1 VIEGEN
7 VADTVNNYDG
17 PVFNAEVS
25 GAQLAWNATNV
36 VQNQQLNTSTVA
48 PGFEELAA
56 VVADVLRKLPQIG
69 LSQEDREDAEVVAGE
84 VLAEITSPEPEK
96 GKVRRALAMLRNL
109 LAPVATGAVAGV
121 AAGTQEWAQA
131 AITGLGS

>member
-1 VIEGEN
+1 MTEGVN

-17 PVFNAEVS
+17 PVFNAGVTGS
-25 GAQLAWNATNV
+25 QLAWNSTNV
-36 VQNQQLNTSTVA
+36 TQNQQHNTNSVA

-56 VVADVLRKLPQIG
+56 LVTEVLRKLPEAG
-69 LSQEDREDAEVVAGE
+69 LSAEDREDAEVVAGE
-84 VLAEITSPEPEK
+84 VLAEITTEEPEK
-96 GKVRRALAMLRNL
+96 GKVRRALAQLRSL

-131 AITGLGS
+131 AISGLGG

>member
-1 VIEGEN
+1 M
-7 VADTVNNYDG
+7 ADTVNNYDG
-17 PVFNAEVS
+17 PIFNAEAS
-25 GAQLAWNATNV
+25 GNQLAWNNTNV
-36 VQNQQLNTSTVA
+36 VQNQQQNTTTVA

-56 VVADVLRKLPQIG
+56 VIADVLRGLPRSG

-84 VLAEITSPEPEK
+84 VMTEITSPEPEK
-96 GKVRRALAMLRNL
+96 GKVRRALAMLRGL

>member
-1 VIEGEN
+1 

-17 PVFNAEVS
+17 PIFNAEAS
-25 GAQLAWNATNV
+25 GNQLAWNNTNV
-36 VQNQQLNTSTVA
+36 VQNQQQNTTTVA

-56 VVADVLRKLPQIG
+56 VIADVLRGLPHSG

-84 VLAEITSPEPEK
+84 VMTEITSPEPEK
-96 GKVRRALAMLRNL
+96 GKVRRALAMLRGL
-109 LAPVATGAVAGV
+109 LAPVATGAVAGA

>member
-1 VIEGEN
+1 VTEGEN

-25 GAQLAWNATNV
+25 GSQLAWNSTNV
-36 VQNQQLNTSTVA
+36 TQNQQHNTSTVA

-56 VVADVLRKLPQIG
+56 LVADVLRRLPQTG
-69 LSQEDREDAEVVAGE
+69 LSPEDREDAEAVAGE
-84 VLAEITSPEPEK
+84 VLAEITSAEPEK
-96 GKVRRALAMLRNL
+96 GKVRRALAMLRGL
-109 LAPVATGAVAGV
+109 LAPVATGAIAGV

-131 AITGLGS
+131 AISGLAG